1 MKTVIVETLEVIHAG
16 TVLSYR
22 VIVNADQTAMHVH
35 FDDEAKTEKPD
46 VVILVEGGSQV
57 DFFCPSVEGTVI
69 LCILKTGEEHIY
81 DTRTG
86 KRLSKEELRDRSG
99 EIHSYQ

>member
-1 MKTVIVETLEVIHAG
+1 MKTVKAGTFEVIHTG

-22 VIVNADQTAMHVH
+22 VIANADQTAMHVY
-35 FDDEAKTEKPD
+35 FDDGSKTEKPD

-57 DFFCPSVEGTVI
+57 DIFCPSVEGTVI
-69 LCILKTGEEHIY
+69 WCILKTGEERIY

-86 KRLSKEELRDRSG
+86 KRLSKEELKDRLG
-99 EIHSYQ
+99 EIHFYQ